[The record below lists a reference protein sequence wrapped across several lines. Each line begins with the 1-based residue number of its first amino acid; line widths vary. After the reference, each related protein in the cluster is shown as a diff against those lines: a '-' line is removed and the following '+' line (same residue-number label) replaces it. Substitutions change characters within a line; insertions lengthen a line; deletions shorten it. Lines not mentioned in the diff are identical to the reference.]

1 MERKIMK
8 DFFYNRWA
16 EIGAVVVIVISVIF
30 SIQNDEY
37 CTENIWVDD
46 EKSNEGFTWIDG
58 NYCVDVEDSLM
69 YPFKAELEARF
80 EDTVNAETT
89 EYLDGFI
96 SIVDY
101 KGDNSCYNL
110 VYLYVHTQIVYENF
124 KEDLEAQYHLDV
136 RKFYKHT
143 TGVDE
148 NFDYFELERI
158 GLEKD
163 CFK

>member
-1 MERKIMK
+1 MK

-80 EDTVNAETT
+80 EDTVNAETI

-96 SIVDY
+96 SSVDY
-101 KGDNSCYNL
+101 KGCKNL

>member
-1 MERKIMK
+1 MK
-8 DFFYNRWA
+8 EFFKSYK
-16 EIGAVVVIVISVIF
+16 GAVLLITAGIVILIISYV
-30 SIQNDEY
+30 QNNEY

-46 EKSNEGFTWIDG
+46 EKHYDETNSSIEG
-58 NYCVDVEDSLM
+58 NHCVDVEDSLM

-96 SIVDY
+96 SSVDY
-101 KGDNSCYNL
+101 KGCKNL

-124 KEDLEAQYHLDV
+124 NEDLEAQYHLDV
-136 RKFYKHT
+136 RKFYKRT